1 MIKVKIDT
9 EYIKLDQFMKFQGIV
24 STGGEAKH
32 FISEGSI
39 KVNGK
44 IELSRGKKL
53 GIDDIIEFQ
62 GKVFKIV

>member
-32 FISEGSI
+32 FISEGSV